1 MSVTL
6 ATEAKPERL
15 KTIQEL
21 HPILM
26 STNEVVVLDIET
38 TGFSPDKFAEIIE
51 IGAVKLDIDKR
62 AIVGGFHQLIRP
74 SNMFNIPPKIQ
85 DLTQITW
92 PQVEDAPY
100 IEEVLPSF
108 ARFLGDDPI
117 VAHNALFDWPRFLV
131 PAFRSVGLHAT
142 NEAICS
148 MNLAKALYP
157 GRGKSGYNLE
167 SLCAMMGHAIEG
179 HHQAYV
185 DCKWTASLLLNM
197 LSEYRNRFAAETPS
211 MFNSAAQPNPAPSM
225 VGSVDFNALK
235 VFRVSYDKGQSKR
248 HGPRI
253 YVSTNFGRLVYS
265 VRRHLWT
272 VVDLWTEENAP
283 AQLWGAQVLKILRMD
298 ASEFEKAYQP
308 AS

>member
-51 IGAVKLDIDKR
+51 IGAVRLDINKS
-62 AIVGGFHQLIRP
+62 AIAGGFHQLIRP
-74 SNMFNIPPKIQ
+74 SNLFNIPPKIQ
-85 DLTQITW
+85 ELTHITW

-100 IEEVLPSF
+100 IEEVLPAF
-108 ARFLGDDPI
+108 AQFLGDDPI

-167 SLCAMMGHAIEG
+167 ALCAMMGHAIEG
-179 HHQAYV
+179 HHQAFI
-185 DCKWTASLLLNM
+185 DSKWTASLFLNM
-197 LSEYRNRFAAETPS
+197 INEYRSRYATENPS
-211 MFNSAAQPNPAPSM
+211 MFNSAAQSNQPPSK
-225 VGSVDFNALK
+225 VGYVDFSELK
-235 VFRVSYDKGQSKR
+235 VLRVAYNKGQSKR

-253 YVSTNFGRLVYS
+253 YVSTNFGCLVYS

-272 VVDLWTEENAP
+272 VVDLWMRENAP
-283 AQLWGAQVLKILRMD
+283 VQQWGAQVLKILRMD